1 MYSDR
6 KQKEKSEKKITCKGD
21 TTILVRKNIQSRIKR
36 YVNFNPRIHKFAI
49 DQAQKSIVRQ
59 ARKCFDYRGL
69 IGKGAC
75 EQAI

>member
-1 MYSDR
+1 MYSDK

-21 TTILVRKNIQSRIKR
+21 TTILVRKNIQSSIKM

-49 DQAQKSIVRQ
+49 DQAQKVS
-59 ARKCFDYRGL
+59 FDKLVNASTIGGL
-69 IGKGAC
+69 LEKGAC